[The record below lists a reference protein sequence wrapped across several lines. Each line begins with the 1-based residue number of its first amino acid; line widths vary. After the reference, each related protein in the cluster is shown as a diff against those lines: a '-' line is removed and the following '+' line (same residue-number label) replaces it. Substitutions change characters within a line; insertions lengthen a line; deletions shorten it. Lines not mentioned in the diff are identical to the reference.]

1 MNTSQANPAM
11 PNGNTCPQCG
21 AALPAGALAGLC
33 PACLLKQGA
42 AADTALPPG
51 AAPFTPPSVADLAKL
66 FPQLEILSLVGQGG
80 MGAVYKARQKHL
92 DRIVALKILPPA
104 VSHDPKFAER
114 FTREARALAKL
125 NHPNIVTLYEFGQ
138 ADGLFYFLME
148 FMDGM
153 NLRQLLNAGRV
164 TPKEALAFVPPICDA
179 LQFAHDRGIVH
190 RDIKPENILL
200 SKGGQVKI
208 ADFGVAKIV
217 ASEPATTAAGG
228 AVAPLPAQT
237 DGGLVMGTPQYM
249 APEQTEHPSEV
260 DHRAD
265 IYSLGVVFYQMLTG
279 ELPKGKFEPPSKKVV
294 IDVRLD
300 EVVLRALEKEPSR
313 RYQQVSEVKTQVET
327 IATTPPSPG
336 ASAQTAPASA
346 PAAGQT
352 WQSPTMG
359 WGHFIGYL
367 FGITFTSP
375 LAFKCANLSALGFLG
390 SLGCFGYVSPE
401 WQGCF
406 GFFGLAG
413 LFGLIGVA
421 FMIEMAARSKRG
433 EPSARQ
439 FVVVGR
445 RGGKA
450 VVNWPGVLLSF
461 VLMLAIM
468 EVATI
473 VASSALEERINTNA
487 MLVTFFSALMITGIR
502 IRRGQTMPVDQL
514 MSLDTPVFG
523 VPASSRLAQQAAN
536 PLPLLQFWQALEDED
551 YARAWGLAAPYF
563 QRDVGKDEWMARME
577 KNRRPLGKAVRRE
590 QFPFCW
596 LNVGIRHE
604 TRCKTTFGNERT
616 AMETVVAALQPNGEW
631 RIESYRLDL
640 IDAVPATPP
649 APSAVSVPA
658 STGPE
663 PRPPQ
668 GGTPTAGAAA
678 QPAVATGEVWRRLHW
693 PDVLLFC
700 GTLGLAVLG
709 VNLAIA
715 LMLWLLTEEPWPM
728 FQPREL
734 PWVFGLMAV
743 CVLMRI
749 AALKLGASD
758 AARPAAAPAAKVSTA
773 RKIVGA
779 LLVMVMAAVMA
790 VGVTVLTWAWTRT
803 ISATGLVD
811 SYSVAD
817 MARIAVW
824 IAIAI
829 VVGWLILRHVW
840 RAPGKPRLS
849 LVVQR
854 EGQRVIHWPVVRIAL
869 LRIGVILAV
878 LWFVQAGAFIIAV
891 LTLLLLLKLA
901 FSLIR
906 GWTMPLDQLS
916 GWRPEAVA
924 SAQHR
929 GPRLFWGILVGVAV
943 ALAVRTWVVVP
954 YYAASDVVAPE
965 IPQQSYVW
973 VSKLARTYSPG
984 DIVVYRAGS
993 KAMLGRVAQAGPAN
1007 GTLQVGRGN
1016 VPPQSVPVSSVVGKV
1031 IFNTRVAAPLPAHP
1045 RVPPTPNAFPTISSV
1060 VVHHRRVVIE
1070 GCGSTGARFVIGVGK
1085 GHLSC
1090 FLKDSPFTATIERPM
1105 WGRGFNCTI
1114 KDPRGNVL
1122 FTAGGNS
1129 VGPMTEQ
1136 QGRIVFCE
1144 GTLSSEPDGAYVIGE
1159 FRPDSGLPSPITVR
1173 VEKPSA
1179 TKTLANAKLEVL
1191 RVQLRQAREALLLSE
1206 ARFKTGT
1213 LAFPEFQAAKDKVEL
1228 LEAEITGD
1236 PVQVARVR
1244 LAAAQRQLQH
1254 AEALFKG
1261 GVMAAPDYQAA
1272 KNAVELRQAEL
1283 RVAEVEASQTG
1294 MPAAIPAGATSSQTN
1309 SPPAIIVG
1317 SYDFRKSDA
1326 YRKLSAEDR
1335 EKLEQVTR
1343 DFMLLWTSLERFAD
1357 EHDGQLPDT
1366 LDQLVPQY
1374 FSELPADP
1382 FATAKTAQEG
1392 AAGYQKSKSGWGYR
1406 YRKGAPGNR
1415 AWIVASAGLPNFP
1428 YLAEKGNVGLGLCK
1442 GIWLSGKNF
1451 VSVKVVQ
1458 KPIAQDA
1465 QSQTTPMPAPS
1476 QAAPEVLWSQQ
1487 QTEQSMAYKI
1497 MVLVAGATALVIIVL
1512 SVWFG
1517 KKGDKP
1523 QRMGR
1528 LALCLCL
1535 GGLILP
1541 AMLIAMG
1548 VAPQTPPAIS
1558 LWLGVIGITS
1568 LCELAA
1574 IVLGII
1580 GWKSGAGKTA
1590 VIVAAVLPF
1599 LVGPGSLVASCVFGV
1614 VAGLKDGRARV
1625 EQRNRVYLERI
1636 EAVLRV
1642 ETPKKLEGFHV
1653 RCDHLKV
1660 VVAQD
1665 WTRADIILTNPQEL
1679 RSVGGSNVWVNIK
1692 GTLNARPVGDGHWE
1706 VTGNEQLGNVRF
1718 TVKWPENLK
1727 PSPVPQASADL
1738 PEIESVVVSADKAVV
1753 KQRNFNGEGM
1763 IFTFGTM
1770 TNRWTP
1776 GYLYLDT
1783 LFDVTIERG
1792 WFVRGVNWVVK
1803 SRHGIYAS
1811 YRLDGPPGPML
1822 GKIVFRPGTPAPEAD
1837 GSYVIGEFN
1846 SETGQP
1852 LPIAVRLERESKQT
1866 ASRAEAKPLP
1876 RLQFRLVADAS
1887 DTAPTDTLADPGNN
1901 QPLHVRREILL
1912 DESAVARA
1920 SVVVSPERGV
1930 SVEVDFNEAGGKRFA
1945 QITGANI
1952 GKRLAVIFNGKVLS
1966 APTVMSVIRDKAVI
1980 AGQFTAAEA
1989 KAIVDALNASKGGKP
2004 SPAVQRRSVDK
2015 PVRDFPDTADL
2026 STPETACAA
2035 WQRAVTRADAEA
2047 LSDLSGLALRRDEV
2061 ERSLCGL
2068 EKRDPNGMAV
2078 YQKAVADSR
2087 IVEVLTW
2094 RDDLASVITY
2104 LPLPPGKDRHP
2115 FSGRTFGR
2123 IDGEW
2128 KNLGEDRFPTADD
2141 TREAFARHADAAWK
2155 QLEKIRNE
2163 RAKTPEDEPS
2173 MLEKQELAAFSV
2185 PPDERFHLVRSRHT
2199 WIGNDGEPLAYN
2211 EYDKQCSV
2219 IPAAYTV
2226 VLSRPGEGF
2235 SDFYGART
2243 LSRWQSREDV
2253 SMDHPASEPLVNI
2266 VLPGAIDLPAY
2277 QLLWQPSVQQALKL
2291 SPEQRTRLQEISAR
2305 YWPARRQIAGKE
2317 LADTE
2322 TAEYKDL
2329 AAQAV
2334 KARSGLVRPT
2344 SMGDKLPFSKEL
2356 IVKLER
2362 QWSDTRREIEA
2373 VFKSEQLRALKEL
2386 TFRTFAFGSGVMFEP
2401 GVLQRLGVPQ
2411 DQQDQLSVLER
2422 QFRKEKQHRL
2432 RAMVRG
2438 KVQKMMAVL
2447 TPQQQAELRR
2457 QYSSDKNPEASC
2469 ASFPYPMLPSRLPD
2483 SGAAEELGL
2492 TATQRQRVRKIV
2504 NAHRTTL
2511 GEFQMQ
2517 EQKLAPGDEKGFQ
2530 AIAGKRRQEKADLR
2544 KQIEAALTPQQ
2555 WVAFKE
2561 IAFENQVVS
2570 SLRGALRDG
2579 SVHGLIELTEPQCA
2593 ALRAIETEYFDQPQ
2607 QIYCEM
2613 TDKAL
2618 AAFTPAQQEKL
2629 RAEVDRLGW

>member
-1 MNTSQANPAM
+1 M

-42 AADTALPPG
+42 AADTEPPSG
-51 AAPFTPPSVADLAKL
+51 AAPFTPPSVTELAKL

-80 MGAVYKARQKHL
+80 MGAVYKARQKQL

-104 VSHDPKFAER
+104 VSHDPKFAGR
-114 FTREARALAKL
+114 FAREAKALAKL

-164 TPKEALAFVPPICDA
+164 TPKEALAIVPPICDA

-200 SKGGQVKI
+200 SKDGHVKI

-217 ASEPATTAAGG
+217 ANEPAIAVAAGT
-228 AVAPLPAQT
+228 VAPLPAQT
-237 DGGLVMGTPQYM
+237 DAGLVMGTPQYM

-279 ELPKGKFEPPSKKVV
+279 ELPKGQFEPPSKKVV

-336 ASAQTAPASA
+336 ASAQTVPASA

-390 SLGCFGYVSPE
+390 SLGFWGYISPE

-421 FMIEMAARSKRG
+421 FVIEMAARGKRG
-433 EPSARQ
+433 DLSARQ

-445 RGGKA
+445 RGDKA
-450 VVNWPGVLLSF
+450 VIHWLGVLISF

-468 EVATI
+468 EAATI
-473 VASSALEERINTNA
+473 VASSVLEERINA
-487 MLVTFFSALMITGIR
+487 HAILATFFIVLMITGIR

-514 MSLDTPVFG
+514 ISLDTPAVGFP
-523 VPASSRLAQQAAN
+523 VSSKLAQQAAN
-536 PLPLLQFWQALEDED
+536 PLPALQFWQALEDED
-551 YARAWGLAAPYF
+551 YARAWERTAPYF
-563 QRDVGKDEWMARME
+563 QRDVGKDEWVQWME

-590 QFPFCW
+590 QFPFGW

-604 TRCKTTFGNERT
+604 TRWKTTFGSERT
-616 AMETVVAALQPNGEW
+616 AMETAVTALQPNGEW

-640 IDAVPATPP
+640 IDAVSATPP
-649 APSAVSVPA
+649 APPAVGVPA
-658 STGPE
+658 STRPE
-663 PRPPQ
+663 PMPPQ
-668 GGTPTAGAAA
+668 GGIPTGVAA
-678 QPAVATGEVWRRLHW
+678 QPAVATGEFWRRLQW

-758 AARPAAAPAAKVSTA
+758 AARPAAAPAARVSTA
-773 RKIVGA
+773 KKIISA

-790 VGVTVLTWAWTRT
+790 VGVTVLTWVWTRT

-824 IAIAI
+824 ICIA
-829 VVGWLILRHVW
+829 VAVGWLLVQHVW
-840 RAPGKPRLS
+840 RAPGKPQLS
-849 LVVQR
+849 LVIQR
-854 EGQRVIHWPVVRIAL
+854 DGRRVIHWPVVRVAL

-906 GWTMPLDQLS
+906 GWTMPLDQLL

-943 ALAVRTWVVVP
+943 ALAVRTWVVAP

-984 DIVVYRAGS
+984 DIVVYRAGGKAMLGRVAQAGLRS
-993 KAMLGRVAQAGPAN
+993 FPPAAALRKAMLGRVAQAGPVN
-1007 GTLQVGRGN
+1007 GALQIERRN
-1016 VPPQSVPVSSVVGKV
+1016 VSPQSVLISSVVGKV
-1031 IFNTRVAAPLPAHP
+1031 IFNTRAAASPPAHP
-1045 RVPPTPNAFPTISSV
+1045 RVPPTANAIPAISSV
-1060 VVHHRRVVIE
+1060 VAHHRRVVIE

-1090 FLKDSPFTATIERPM
+1090 FLKNSPFTATIERPM

-1122 FTAGGNS
+1122 FIASGNS

-1136 QGRIVFCE
+1136 RGQIVFRE

-1179 TKTLANAKLEVL
+1179 TKILANAKLEVL
-1191 RVQLRQAREALLLSE
+1191 RVQLRQAREALLLAE

-1213 LAFPEFQAAKDKVEL
+1213 LAFPEFQAVKDKVEL

-1236 PVQVARVR
+1236 PLQVARVR
-1244 LAAAQRQLQH
+1244 LAAAERQLQY

-1261 GVMAAPDYQAA
+1261 GIMAAPDYQAA

-1283 RVAEVEASQTG
+1283 RVAMAEVSQTG
-1294 MPAAIPAGATSSQTN
+1294 MPDLN
-1309 SPPAIIVG
+1309 PPAET
-1317 SYDFRKSDA
+1317 KS
-1326 YRKLSAEDR
+1326 LQR
-1335 EKLEQVTR
+1335 E
-1343 DFMLLWTSLERFAD
+1343 
-1357 EHDGQLPDT
+1357 
-1366 LDQLVPQY
+1366 PQ
-1374 FSELPADP
+1374 
-1382 FATAKTAQEG
+1382 Q
-1392 AAGYQKSKSGWGYR
+1392 AAGT
-1406 YRKGAPGNR
+1406 
-1415 AWIVASAGLPNFP
+1415 AG
-1428 YLAEKGNVGLGLCK
+1428 
-1442 GIWLSGKNF
+1442 
-1451 VSVKVVQ
+1451 
-1458 KPIAQDA
+1458 
-1465 QSQTTPMPAPS
+1465 TP
-1476 QAAPEVLWSQQ
+1476 VLLEEQ
-1487 QTEQSMAYKI
+1487 QTEQSMAYKT
-1497 MVLVAGATALVIIVL
+1497 MVLVAGTVALLIIAL
-1512 SVWFG
+1512 TIWFG
-1517 KKGDKP
+1517 RDREKP

-1548 VAPQTPPAIS
+1548 VAPQTPLAIS
-1558 LWLGVIGITS
+1558 LWLGAIGITS

-1599 LVGPGSLVASCVFGV
+1599 LAVPGSITAYWMMGLVAGM
-1614 VAGLKDGRARV
+1614 KDGRARV

-1642 ETPKKLEGFHV
+1642 MIPKKLESFHV
-1653 RCDHLKV
+1653 RCGHLKV

-1706 VTGNEQLGNVRF
+1706 VTGNEQLGHVRF
-1718 TVKWPENLK
+1718 TVKLPEILK
-1727 PSPVPQASADL
+1727 PSSVPQADASL
-1738 PEIESVVVSADKAVV
+1738 PEIESVEVSADRAVV
-1753 KQRNFNGEGM
+1753 KGRDYGAGM
-1763 IFTFGTM
+1763 IITFGAM
-1770 TNRWTP
+1770 ANRWSP
-1776 GYLYLDT
+1776 GSAYFDH
-1783 LFDVTIERG
+1783 LFDVTLERG
-1792 WFVRGVNWVVK
+1792 WFGRSVSWVVK
-1803 SRHGIYAS
+1803 SRHGIHAF

-1822 GKIVFRPGTPAPEAD
+1822 GKIVFHPGTPVPEAD
-1837 GSYVIGEFN
+1837 GSYVIGEFKP
-1846 SETGQP
+1846 ETGQS
-1852 LPIAVRLERESKQT
+1852 LPIAVRLEKESKQT
-1866 ASRAEAKPLP
+1866 TSRAETKSLP

-1887 DTAPTDTLADPGNN
+1887 DTVPIDTLADPGSN
-1901 QPLHVRREILL
+1901 QPLRVRKEVLL

-1920 SVVVSPERGV
+1920 SVVVSRERGV
-1930 SVEVDFNEAGGKRFA
+1930 SVEVDFNEAGAKRFA

-1952 GKRLAVIFNGKVLS
+1952 GKRLAVVFDGKVLS
-1966 APTVMSVIRDKAVI
+1966 APTVKSVIRDKAVI
-1980 AGQFTAAEA
+1980 TGNFTATEVAETVA
-1989 KAIVDALNASKGGKP
+1989 NALNASKEMRLKADAPASSSAQTNPDSSRGGAAVPALSTSRLQFRLVADAGDAAPTDTLADPGSKEPLRLRREVLLDETAIASATMTNAPAAGGFQITVTFTETGSKRFAEITGASIGKRLAVVFDGKVLSAPFIMSQIRGKAVITGNLSAAEAGAIVMALTRAQEASGGSKP
-2004 SPAVQRRSVDK
+2004 PLLDADMAQDVVKDIQPDGTVRSKTTITQRNATREPLRTIQFSASDFIRVDK
-2015 PVRDFPDTADL
+2015 
-2026 STPETACAA
+2026 
-2035 WQRAVTRADAEA
+2035 
-2047 LSDLSGLALRRDEV
+2047 LSDGQG
-2061 ERSLCGL
+2061 RSIPFTV
-2068 EKRDPNGMAV
+2068 KRVG
-2078 YQKAVADSR
+2078 
-2087 IVEVLTW
+2087 T
-2094 RDDLASVITY
+2094 
-2104 LPLPPGKDRHP
+2104 
-2115 FSGRTFGR
+2115 
-2123 IDGEW
+2123 
-2128 KNLGEDRFPTADD
+2128 
-2141 TREAFARHADAAWK
+2141 
-2155 QLEKIRNE
+2155 
-2163 RAKTPEDEPS
+2163 
-2173 MLEKQELAAFSV
+2173 
-2185 PPDERFHLVRSRHT
+2185 
-2199 WIGNDGEPLAYN
+2199 
-2211 EYDKQCSV
+2211 
-2219 IPAAYTV
+2219 
-2226 VLSRPGEGF
+2226 
-2235 SDFYGART
+2235 
-2243 LSRWQSREDV
+2243 
-2253 SMDHPASEPLVNI
+2253 
-2266 VLPGAIDLPAY
+2266 
-2277 QLLWQPSVQQALKL
+2277 
-2291 SPEQRTRLQEISAR
+2291 
-2305 YWPARRQIAGKE
+2305 
-2317 LADTE
+2317 
-2322 TAEYKDL
+2322 
-2329 AAQAV
+2329 
-2334 KARSGLVRPT
+2334 
-2344 SMGDKLPFSKEL
+2344 
-2356 IVKLER
+2356 
-2362 QWSDTRREIEA
+2362 
-2373 VFKSEQLRALKEL
+2373 
-2386 TFRTFAFGSGVMFEP
+2386 
-2401 GVLQRLGVPQ
+2401 
-2411 DQQDQLSVLER
+2411 
-2422 QFRKEKQHRL
+2422 
-2432 RAMVRG
+2432 
-2438 KVQKMMAVL
+2438 
-2447 TPQQQAELRR
+2447 
-2457 QYSSDKNPEASC
+2457 
-2469 ASFPYPMLPSRLPD
+2469 
-2483 SGAAEELGL
+2483 
-2492 TATQRQRVRKIV
+2492 
-2504 NAHRTTL
+2504 TTL
-2511 GEFQMQ
+2511 HY
-2517 EQKLAPGDEKGFQ
+2517 
-2530 AIAGKRRQEKADLR
+2530 
-2544 KQIEAALTPQQ
+2544 EAALTESVKPGAEYSYTMEGTETGLVKALPQPGEFEYTMRH
-2555 WVAFKE
+2555 WPGTIRTRRTERHLLPPGARLLSKE
-2561 IAFENQVVS
+2561 PRELAGRTVND
-2570 SLRGALRDG
+2570 R
-2579 SVHGLIELTEPQCA
+2579 IELF
-2593 ALRAIETEYFDQPQ
+2593 I
-2607 QIYCEM
+2607 
-2613 TDKAL
+2613 
-2618 AAFTPAQQEKL
+2618 
-2629 RAEVDRLGW
+2629 DRLIPSGGNLEVSYSFALPTNKKSGQPVDKQNQ